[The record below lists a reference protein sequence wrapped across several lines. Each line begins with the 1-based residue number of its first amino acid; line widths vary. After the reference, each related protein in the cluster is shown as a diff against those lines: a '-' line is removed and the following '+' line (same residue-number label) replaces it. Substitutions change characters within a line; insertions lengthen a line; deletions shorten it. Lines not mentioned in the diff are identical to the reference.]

1 MTYEQTWG
9 DKMMDK
15 LIPLFFIGIIICVIV
30 GFAASIDHYRDSST
44 TISIQPDERYLFT
57 TKQVDSHTILIVS
70 NRYDDKSFQVL
81 NLGENIVKV
90 EQ

>member
-9 DKMMDK
+9 EKMMDK

-30 GFAASIDHYRDSST
+30 GFAASVDHYRRSST
-44 TISIQPDERYLFT
+44 VVSIQPDERYLFT

-70 NRYDDKSFQVL
+70 NRYDDKSFEVVD
-81 NLGENIVKV
+81 LGESTVRV